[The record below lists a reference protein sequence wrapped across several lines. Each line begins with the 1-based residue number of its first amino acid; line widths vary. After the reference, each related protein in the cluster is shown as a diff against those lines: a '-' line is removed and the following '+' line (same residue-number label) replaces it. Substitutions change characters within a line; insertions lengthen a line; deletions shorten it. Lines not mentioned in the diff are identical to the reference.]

1 MVIRVALVTV
11 LALAAMT
18 AISNGT
24 LLRRAGL
31 KASCTVVRH
40 TVGGSSLES
49 CRGGWFDGMPNL
61 ANRGCTELS
70 VTGKQAYWSCP
81 SGS

>member
-1 MVIRVALVTV
+1 MVIRIALVAV
-11 LALAAMT
+11 LALAAMA

-31 KASCTVVRH
+31 KASCSIVRQAANG
-40 TVGGSSLES
+40 TALQS
-49 CRGGWFDGMPNL
+49 CRAGWFDGMPNL
-61 ANRGCTELS
+61 TKHGCTELS

-81 SGS
+81 TT